1 MGFGKYSFILL
12 LSGCAISPSGVGNAQ
27 YQYSNGQCNL
37 TVNSARSLEQAD
49 ITITPDCAV
58 SVQSAGARV
67 DGTYLGII
75 SKLAGLLSNGE

>member
-1 MGFGKYSFILL
+1 MIVP
-12 LSGCAISPSGVGNAQ
+12 GCAISPSGVGTAQ

-58 SVQSAGARV
+58 SVQSAGAKT
-67 DGTYLGII
+67 DGAYIDII
-75 SKLAGLLSNGE
+75 SKLAGVIRP